1 MKSNSNTKF
10 LQYLSENDMS
20 AYKYIH
26 LTNGDHLFTEMHFPK
41 EKTGFFKLKNPLK
54 LQMKED
60 ENHVHFGFMPW
71 IPFSDDEE
79 VPLSAKSII
88 TIANLNDEY
97 VEMYKKGLIHHTKM
111 EDVIEFEDNFND
123 EIKFKPTVPNRIL
136 N

>member
-1 MKSNSNTKF
+1 
-10 LQYLSENDMS
+10 MS

-26 LTNGDHLFTEMHFPK
+26 LTNGDHLFTEIHFPK

-60 ENHVHFGFMPW
+60 ERHVHFGFMPW

-79 VPLSAKSII
+79 FPLSAKSII

-111 EDVIEFEDNFND
+111 EDVIEFEDEFTD
-123 EIKFKPTVPNRIL
+123 EIKFNPSINRIL

>member
-1 MKSNSNTKF
+1 
-10 LQYLSENDMS
+10 MS
-20 AYKYIH
+20 SYKYIH
-26 LTNGDHLFTEMHFPK
+26 LTNGDHIFTELHFPK

-60 ENHVHFGFMPW
+60 EQHVHFGFIPW
-71 IPFSDDEE
+71 IPFSDDEV

-88 TIANLNDEY
+88 TIANLNEEY

-111 EDVIEFEDNFND
+111 EDVIDFEDSR
-123 EIKFKPTVPNRIL
+123 IPNVLL